1 MSMIEKVAR
10 ALCRLRHLREEDATP
25 GYADHDAWLAAM
37 EVRRWH
43 EFIDDARAA
52 IEAMEPTAAMARAMK
67 PRPAH
72 WPPRGADAAM
82 DASIDADR
90 LAAKQMFT
98 AAIQAALEGEG

>member
-1 MSMIEKVAR
+1 MSMIEKVGA
-10 ALCRLRHLREEDATP
+10 AIAKEISLATSLDDLNP
-25 GYADHDAWLAAM
+25 AW
-37 EVRRWH
+37 
-43 EFIDDARAA
+43 IARAA